1 MVQYE
6 RKDSMRTISEIAHEI
21 ADDWTNVNYAA
32 KPYLE
37 AMSEIETINDT
48 YGYDS
53 AESVVRYFLCNAG
66 SWLGETAKRIKL
78 ELKGMVK

>member
-1 MVQYE
+1 
-6 RKDSMRTISEIAHEI
+6 MRTLNEIACEI
-21 ADDWTNVNYAA
+21 YDNWEKVNYAA

-37 AMSEIETINDT
+37 AMSDLQSINDT
-48 YGYDS
+48 YGCDS

-66 SWLGETAKRIKL
+66 TWRGPVAKRIKS